1 MWFHYLG
8 YGSWNAN
15 CITLMNF
22 SVAYFREGRFERTCD
37 VQICPRQDRRTTL
50 TQWQGHWR
58 QKFSQNINRLLSY
71 SQRVSLNLLCP
82 APQKGPTTAPYY
94 WCWMVMLFMYLYGEV
109 TKKVGFVSADSWR
122 VWKSTASLD
131 SVDRTSVSQIQF
143 SFPHE
148 NNTLIYV
155 KLLRFSHNFM
165 ILPWIPQNKTNQ
177 QILLTH
183 ISSQMW
189 NS

>member
-1 MWFHYLG
+1 MQIVR
-8 YGSWNAN
+8 
-15 CITLMNF
+15 CITLIN
-22 SVAYFREGRFERTCD
+22 SSCLTVAYFRDGRFEQTREI
-37 VQICPRQDRRTTL
+37 QICPRHTQLWHNCKAIGGKNLVKTSIALVAIIFPEGPPKFTL
-50 TQWQGHWR
+50 P
-58 QKFSQNINRLLSY
+58 
-71 SQRVSLNLLCP
+71 C
-82 APQKGPTTAPYY
+82 PQKGQTTAPYY

-155 KLLRFSHNFM
+155 RLLRFSHNII
-165 ILPWIPQNKTNQ
+165 ILPWIPKKRTNQ
-177 QILLTH
+177 QLLLTH